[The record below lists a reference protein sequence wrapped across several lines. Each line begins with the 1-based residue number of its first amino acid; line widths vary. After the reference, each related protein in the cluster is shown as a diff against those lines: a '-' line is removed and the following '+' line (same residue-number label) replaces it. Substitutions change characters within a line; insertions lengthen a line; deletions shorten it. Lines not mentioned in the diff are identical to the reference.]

1 MQKLLKLLDA
11 SVFEAALGAFAGGYF
26 FVFKQFSLD
35 YHKVLLVDCLAF
47 CFFDAIDQ
55 SAQIFKPQR
64 LRLFV
69 DPALELNEMQT
80 TLAR

>member
-1 MQKLLKLLDA
+1 LDA
-11 SVFEAALGAFAGGYF
+11 SVFEVALGTFAGGYF
-26 FVFKQFSLD
+26 FVFEQFALY
-35 YHKVLLVDCLAF
+35 YHKVLLIDWLAF

-55 SAQIFKPQR
+55 SAQIFKPQC

-69 DPALELNEMQT
+69 DPTLELNELQA